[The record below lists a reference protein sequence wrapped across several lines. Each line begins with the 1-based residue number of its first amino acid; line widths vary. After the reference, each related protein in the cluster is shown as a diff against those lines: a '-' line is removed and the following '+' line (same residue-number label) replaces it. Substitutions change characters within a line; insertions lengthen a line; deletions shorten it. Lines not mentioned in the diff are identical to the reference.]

1 MRRRILRR
9 QLIGAKELF
18 GEPAWEMLID
28 LFIHEGEGRPLSTSD
43 LCVTSTIPMSSALR
57 LVQKLCDAGLVDRT
71 PDLMDAVML
80 NTPCPAFI
88 TTSVME
94 GQSITNCY
102 AQSLC
107 ASDETGESFFT

>member
-1 MRRRILRR
+1 MILNVR
-9 QLIGAKELF
+9 F
-18 GEPAWEMLID
+18 PA
-28 LFIHEGEGRPLSTSD
+28 
-43 LCVTSTIPMSSALR
+43 V
-57 LVQKLCDAGLVDRT
+57 VGL
-71 PDLMDAVML
+71 LAVML